1 MTGKYHF
8 PDLGEII
15 SFNHHGVI
23 MTFLGKTLNKQWNR
37 KYYCRIEL
45 QFGSGFHSNPH
56 CHCTEKH
63 ALTTVEGQGFSE
75 NFSLAVLPFQC

>member
-23 MTFLGKTLNKQWNR
+23 MTFLGKTL
-37 KYYCRIEL
+37 KYK
-45 QFGSGFHSNPH
+45 G
-56 CHCTEKH
+56 TENII
-63 ALTTVEGQGFSE
+63 V
-75 NFSLAVLPFQC
+75 V